1 MPGAERPPQ
10 PAANDGGSTGA
21 SGLRARID
29 RWLDSD
35 LVGVAATLYT
45 FAVLVLAFVVF
56 RVGGGVAGMIV
67 IVAAWIPMVIF
78 AIQGR
83 GKPPARL
90 GMAAPGEGPRHRVLV
105 IANRG
110 LEDPALCAE
119 VCRRSDRTATEAMI
133 LAPVV
138 ASSPLRELADDVD
151 RELDLARRRL
161 DAAIRSLR
169 GEGVTASGRADIA
182 DPMESLLDGLRE
194 FPPNEILMLPDREAD
209 WHSAAD
215 LAEQVRDEVG
225 PPVTAIDP
233 SSTAAPDSSG

>member
-1 MPGAERPPQ
+1 VGSLHATRPYR
-10 PAANDGGSTGA
+10 
-21 SGLRARID
+21 LRLHGFPIRWQTRIETWEPPLRFSDTQVRGPFSLWEHTHVFEPNGEHACTIHD
-29 RWLDSD
+29 R
-35 LVGVAATLYT
+35 VRYATPYGPLGELAT

-67 IVAAWIPMVIF
+67 IVAAWIPMVLF

-83 GKPPARL
+83 GKPPVRL
-90 GMAAPGEGPRHRVLV
+90 GMAARGEGPRHRVLV
-105 IANRG
+105 IANQG

-161 DAAIRSLR
+161 DAAVQSLHR
-169 GEGVTASGRADIA
+169 EGVTASGR
-182 DPMESLLDGLRE
+182 ESR
-194 FPPNEILMLPDREAD
+194 
-209 WHSAAD
+209 SAC
-215 LAEQVRDEVG
+215 
-225 PPVTAIDP
+225 P
-233 SSTAAPDSSG
+233 